1 MFTIWQYIC
10 IHKYILMNFF
20 FNIYHPFEG
29 LFNSASRYSN
39 KNSLWRGIVD
49 ESALSKHWVGVLEPN
64 CSCVNRSSAKWEPTP
79 NGELMFTWLL
89 WLFFNYIINPIQ
101 EIFVPRNLLGPL
113 FLADFCSTRTPQY
126 VWGGAV
132 VNKIK

>member
-64 CSCVNRSSAKWEPTP
+64 CSCVNRSSA
-79 NGELMFTWLL
+79 NGSLRQTGSWCSPDYCGL
-89 WLFFNYIINPIQ
+89 FNYIINPIQ
-101 EIFVPRNLLGPL
+101 EIFVPRNLLGSL

-126 VWGGAV
+126 VWGCSS
-132 VNKIK
+132 K